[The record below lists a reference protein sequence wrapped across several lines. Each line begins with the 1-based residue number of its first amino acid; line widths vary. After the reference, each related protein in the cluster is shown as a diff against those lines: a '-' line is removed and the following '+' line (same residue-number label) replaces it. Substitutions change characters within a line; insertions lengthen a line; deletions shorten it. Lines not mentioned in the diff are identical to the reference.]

1 MGDTAPLYVQGAVDA
16 ITGIRAGSVFAGARG
31 QCLEDAGD
39 GVNVHLGCGHKPWP
53 GWLNIDGE
61 RAAGHADLVADLRAL
76 PLESGSVDRAVA
88 VHVFEHFY
96 EWEGRAV
103 LTEWQRILKPG
114 GTLILE
120 LPSMLKVMHY
130 LKACLE
136 QQQPFWMQMSWW
148 ALWGDPKY
156 QDPAM
161 CHKWGYTEV
170 MLQRLLE
177 DVGFTDVRI
186 ETPRYHVKQRD
197 MRLVATKGA
206 A

>member
-1 MGDTAPLYVQGAVDA
+1 MGDTAPLYVQGSVDA
-16 ITGIRAGSVFAGARG
+16 ITGIRAGEVFAGARG
-31 QCLEDAGD
+31 QCMEDPCD
-39 GVNVHLGCGHKPWP
+39 GVKVQLGCGHKPWD
-53 GWLNIDGE
+53 GWTNIDGE
-61 RAAGHADLVADLRAL
+61 RAAKSADVVSDLRSL
-76 PLESGSVDRAVA
+76 PLETGSVDVAVA

-103 LTEWQRILKPG
+103 LVEWQRILKPG

-120 LPSMLKVMHY
+120 LPSMLKVMYY

-148 ALWGDPKY
+148 AMWGDPRY

-170 MLQRLLE
+170 MIQKLLE
-177 DVGFTDVRI
+177 EVGFINVRV
-186 ETPRYHVKQRD
+186 EAPRYHVKQRD
-197 MRLVATKGA
+197 MRVVATKGA
-206 A
+206 V